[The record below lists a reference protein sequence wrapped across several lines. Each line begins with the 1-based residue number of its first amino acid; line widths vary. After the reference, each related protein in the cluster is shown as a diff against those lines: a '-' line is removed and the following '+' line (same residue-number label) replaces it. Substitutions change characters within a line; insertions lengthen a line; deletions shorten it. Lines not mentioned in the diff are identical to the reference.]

1 VAADRS
7 FEWRKFFASLPRL
20 GKLRLLAGVFLLS
33 APAALLYDLA
43 LPGHAGWGRVA
54 VWSVATGLIAA
65 TSLLAANR
73 PRSLFTLV
81 PVLVLVVAVALGGWE
96 FWIPRPASARAYLD
110 YVLCALMLGWGY
122 SQLVRFISDEGVRSV
137 RQRTEIALAQEVHD
151 ALVPPVSLADHEF
164 EIHGDSQPASEVG
177 GDLVDVVRAG
187 GRIGIY
193 VADVAG
199 HGVPAGV
206 TMSMI
211 KSAIRMRLRGRP
223 PLAELVR
230 DLNAVLLEVGK
241 PGTFATFAGIEC
253 DGPRRIEYSNAGHPP
268 LLLYRASTHEVER
281 RESDGPPLGVVAGF
295 AFASHAVE
303 LAAGDLAAVLTD
315 GLTEVRNAHGEE
327 FGEERLA
334 EVLRAN
340 AGRPLP
346 EIHAAM
352 LDAVRRFGPQRD
364 DQTLLLLRARGWL
377 ETTQDA
383 HAEIV
388 TP

>member
-33 APAALLYDLA
+33 APAALLNDLA

-54 VWSVATGLIAA
+54 VWSVATGLLAA
-65 TSLLAANR
+65 TSLLASNR
-73 PRSLFTLV
+73 PRSLFVLV
-81 PVLVLVVAVALGGWE
+81 PVLVLVIAVALGGWE
-96 FWIPRPASARAYLD
+96 FWIPRAASARAYLD

-122 SQLVRFISDEGVRSV
+122 SQIVRFISDEGVRSV

-164 EIHGDSQPASEVG
+164 EIHGDSQPATEMG

-187 GRIGIY
+187 GRLGIY

-223 PLAELVR
+223 TLQELVR

-241 PGTFATFAGIEC
+241 PGTFATFAGLEC
-253 DGPRRIEYSNAGHPP
+253 AGARGFAYCLAGHPP
-268 LLLYRASTHEVER
+268 LLIHRAATGEIER
-281 RESDGPPLGVVAGF
+281 RDAEGPPLGVIPGF
-295 AFASHAVE
+295 AFVSHDVE
-303 LAAGDLAAVLTD
+303 LAAGDLVAVLTD
-315 GLTEVRNAHGEE
+315 GLTEVRDARGEE
-327 FGEERLA
+327 FGEGRLA
-334 EVLRAN
+334 EALRAH

-352 LDAVRRFGPQRD
+352 LGAVRRFGPQQD
-364 DQTLLLLRARGWL
+364 DQTLLLLRARG
-377 ETTQDA
+377 
-383 HAEIV
+383 
-388 TP
+388 